1 MNKIKLIIDGGCDL
15 SKEIIEK
22 YNIDVIG
29 LNVSFGN
36 ETYVGGVDIDN
47 ETFYKRMSESK
58 ELPKTSC
65 ASPEN
70 FIESFK
76 CEEENIIVLTLA
88 SKLSGTYSSA
98 LLAKDIFTSENP
110 NKKIA
115 VIDTLN
121 ACIGQ
126 GILAI
131 KAAQMIEEGIS
142 FEEIVQTLE
151 KIKHNVVHFGALETL
166 ENLIKGGR
174 LSALKGTLAD
184 VLNLKVVV
192 EVGKGEVNP
201 VDKVRGEVN
210 SLKKL
215 VENVLTLSKDTSE
228 KILSIAHA
236 NSPKKALKVKELLE
250 KENSFKEVI
259 ISEVGPVIG
268 THTSKGA
275 VLVSI
280 L

>member
-1 MNKIKLIIDGGCDL
+1 MSKIKLIIDGGCDL

-70 FIESFK
+70 FMESFK
-76 CEEENIIVLTLA
+76 CKEENIIVLTLA

-131 KAAQMIEEGIS
+131 KAAQMIKEGMS

-192 EVGKGEVNP
+192 EIGKGEVNP

-210 SLKKL
+210 SLKKV

-236 NSPKKALKVKELLE
+236 NSPKKALRVKELLE